1 MFHLLQFQKNTE
13 HANFSNSVVD
23 VFTQLTQ
30 CFEVLQK
37 LECQDPEIW
46 KRYMKRFA
54 KTVVKVLT
62 TYADVLKMDF
72 PNHVKDEAT
81 VSAFFTFLQHLKRS
95 QRMISH
101 LVPTNLQLKNFLKSH
116 PSIGQLSFF
125 VNSFEELN
133 SKSPNEFFRQADFLA
148 FIFMPRSLSFPT
160 QMTFFIEV

>member
-1 MFHLLQFQKNTE
+1 MIWNFKEMHKVSFLLQFQKNTE

-62 TYADVLKMDF
+62 EYSNVLQNDF
-72 PNHVKDEAT
+72 HNHVRDEAK
-81 VSAFFTFLQHLKRS
+81 VKLNNDACYIFQHLK
-95 QRMISH
+95 I
-101 LVPTNLQLKNFLKSH
+101 L
-116 PSIGQLSFF
+116 
-125 VNSFEELN
+125 
-133 SKSPNEFFRQADFLA
+133 
-148 FIFMPRSLSFPT
+148 
-160 QMTFFIEV
+160 

>member
-1 MFHLLQFQKNTE
+1 MQWLNENDDVSLEFLRNAYAKDKRDNVSICHVKISKDNILLVIKNLIWNFKEMHKVSFLLQFQKNTE

-62 TYADVLKMDF
+62 EYSNVLQNDF
-72 PNHVKDEAT
+72 HNHVRDEAK
-81 VSAFFTFLQHLKRS
+81 V
-95 QRMISH
+95 
-101 LVPTNLQLKNFLKSH
+101 KS
-116 PSIGQLSFF
+116 
-125 VNSFEELN
+125 
-133 SKSPNEFFRQADFLA
+133 DFHILD
-148 FIFMPRSLSFPT
+148 
-160 QMTFFIEV
+160 

>member
-1 MFHLLQFQKNTE
+1 MILSKTLISTSYFRWFAPFVMQWLNENDDVSLEFLRNAYAKDKRDNVSICHVKIAKIIYYLFIYTKNLYETLVWCIKFLFLLQFQKNTE

-62 TYADVLKMDF
+62 EYSNVLQNDF
-72 PNHVKDEAT
+72 HNHVRDEAK
-81 VSAFFTFLQHLKRS
+81 VKS
-95 QRMISH
+95 
-101 LVPTNLQLKNFLKSH
+101 NLN
-116 PSIGQLSFF
+116 II
-125 VNSFEELN
+125 
-133 SKSPNEFFRQADFLA
+133 D
-148 FIFMPRSLSFPT
+148 
-160 QMTFFIEV
+160 